1 MRFEEMN
8 RATIGQVAPYC
19 DTVVFSCGSLRV
31 TPAHLPFGSSWYVV
45 RRLRDG
51 LETALGGR
59 ILTMPTLML
68 ADPVQEDVVFCVD
81 ATGLAGSFL
90 SALTALST
98 MIQVRH
104 IVLIADRE
112 DAPRALN
119 SAVKAWTKGRDG
131 TQEELTDP
139 KSHVSH
145 LQEGTSGAT
154 SKDPSVIE
162 FVWWRDGLGRET
174 TYVPGGEI
182 ESSILLSVAD
192 RLIDLSA
199 PDAASYE
206 ATNASAAHGE
216 ILLRRMDGEL
226 RSRMTSAWSAVHPS

>member
-8 RATIGQVAPYC
+8 KATIGQVAPYC
-19 DTVVFSCGSLRV
+19 DTVVLSCGSLRV

-51 LETALGGR
+51 LESALGGR

-68 ADPVQEDVVFCVD
+68 ADPAREDGVFCVD
-81 ATGLAGSFL
+81 APGLAEAFC

-98 MIQVRH
+98 LIRVRH
-104 IVLIADRE
+104 VVLIADRE
-112 DAPRALN
+112 DAPRALQT
-119 SAVKAWTKGRDG
+119 AVKDWARGRTGIKDVQTG
-131 TQEELTDP
+131 LPDTVHDRMSAFTP
-139 KSHVSH
+139 N
-145 LQEGTSGAT
+145 
-154 SKDPSVIE
+154 DPSVIE

-192 RLIDLSA
+192 RLVDLSGQ
-199 PDAASYE
+199 DAATHE
-206 ATNASAAHGE
+206 ATFATGAHGE

-226 RSRMTSAWSAVHPS
+226 RSRLTGAWTAVQPS